1 MTFGRWYPL
10 AQAGDNAPA
19 QPGVLQLRLEQG
31 LVDYPT
37 GKSAMIHY
45 ALCPDLRRSAGEL
58 AALHDQSPWLCRHS
72 ETLTSAERADL
83 EAAFVRLVDTF
94 RARFGAA
101 PTVPS

>member
-1 MTFGRWYPL
+1 MTFGRWYSL
-10 AQAGDNAPA
+10 AEAGRNAPA

-45 ALCPDLRRSAGEL
+45 QLCPDLRRSAGEL
-58 AALHDQSPWLCRHS
+58 ADRHRQRPWLCRHS
-72 ETLTSAERADL
+72 DSLTAAERVDL
-83 EAAFVRLVDTF
+83 QGAFARLVDTF

-101 PTVPS
+101 PTFPS

>member
-10 AQAGDNAPA
+10 TEAGDNAPA
-19 QPGVLQLRLEQG
+19 QPGVLQLRLERG

-45 ALCPDLRRSAGEL
+45 ALCPDLHRIAGEL
-58 AALHDQSPWLCRHS
+58 AARHRERPWLCRHS
-72 ETLTSAERADL
+72 ETMSAAERADL
-83 EAAFVRLVDTF
+83 GAAFVRLVDTF

-101 PTVPS
+101 PTLPS